1 VVPVARKLKIYL
13 DTSVPNAYFDERNQY
28 RLDLTREFWSK
39 LPHYH
44 VFVSDLV
51 LKEISATGDPDLR
64 KKLITIVDSF
74 ESLETDQEEI
84 RILAQEYVIRG
95 IIPIKYIEDAIHLA
109 VTTINDLDILL
120 SWNFNHMV
128 KLKTKREVN
137 STNILFGYHSIE
149 IIEPA
154 ML

>member
-1 VVPVARKLKIYL
+1 VARKLKIYL

-39 LPHYH
+39 LPQYQI
-44 VFVSDLV
+44 FVSDLV

-74 ESLETDQEEI
+74 EMLETDQEEI

-95 IIPIKYIEDAIHLA
+95 IIPIKYVEDAIHLA

-137 STNILFGYHSIE
+137 STNILLGYHSIE